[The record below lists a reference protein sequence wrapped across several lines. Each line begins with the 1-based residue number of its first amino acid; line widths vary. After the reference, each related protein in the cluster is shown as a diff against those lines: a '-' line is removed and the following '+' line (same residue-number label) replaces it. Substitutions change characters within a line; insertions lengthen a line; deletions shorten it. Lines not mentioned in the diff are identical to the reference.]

1 MGVSAKA
8 RQQGVSRRQF
18 EQSIIDMMDDMQRL
32 EQKISLKA
40 DEVVF
45 TMAVAHRKE
54 IDRLQEEILTMRA
67 EIKDLKRNQKDLH
80 MEKSF
85 SMAGR
90 KTRLI

>member
-1 MGVSAKA
+1 MGVSSKL
-8 RQQGVSRRQF
+8 QQKGVSRRQF
-18 EQSIIDMMDDMQRL
+18 EHSLLEMMDDMQRL

-54 IDRLQEEILTMRA
+54 IDRLQEEILTMRE
-67 EIKDLKRNQKDLH
+67 EIKELKKNQKDLH
-80 MEKSF
+80 MDQSF
-85 SMAGR
+85 SLAGR